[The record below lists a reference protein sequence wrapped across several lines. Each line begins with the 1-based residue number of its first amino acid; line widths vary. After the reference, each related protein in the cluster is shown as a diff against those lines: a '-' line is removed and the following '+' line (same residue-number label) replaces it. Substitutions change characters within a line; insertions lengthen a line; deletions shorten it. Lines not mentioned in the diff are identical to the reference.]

1 MVRMGRRRTSQ
12 GEKEELRRNH
22 GATELRNK
30 AALQRNYESKEL
42 RIYEQLLS
50 SGITE
55 IRNYESTEQTIMIEN
70 KRPTYS
76 TKKKAFPKEEK
87 TRTFDGEMKPLMTE
101 EENGRNHG
109 KTEKRKY
116 GNTKLINCGN
126 ESVDSEVRKFV
137 NPIKPLMSEAEKSE
151 AQVLDLSYDFACR
164 IIRLYKYLNEGKLGK
179 ADRDIVD
186 ALGRQLLR
194 SATSINA
201 NVNEAQHP
209 QSDADFL
216 SKATIALKESRE
228 SETWLHMLSDNG
240 YLDQRMSESILH
252 DCARINKI
260 LITIT
265 AKLRKRLK
273 E

>member
-1 MVRMGRRRTSQ
+1 MEENRTKSYNRKQKSGNPNYRKFVDPEVRKFE
-12 GEKEELRRNH
+12 GE
-22 GATELRNK
+22 
-30 AALQRNYESKEL
+30 LQ
-42 RIYEQLLS
+42 
-50 SGITE
+50 
-55 IRNYESTEQTIMIEN
+55 
-70 KRPTYS
+70 
-76 TKKKAFPKEEK
+76 
-87 TRTFDGEMKPLMTE
+87 PLMTE

-109 KTEKRKY
+109 KTETRKN
-116 GNTKLINCGN
+116 GNTKSMNCGN

-164 IIRLYKYLNEGKLGK
+164 IIRLYKYLNEGKLSK

-186 ALGRQLLR
+186 VLGRQLLR

-201 NVNEAQHP
+201 NMNEAQHP

-265 AKLRKRLK
+265 AKVRKRLK

>member
-1 MVRMGRRRTSQ
+1 MTDMRRD
-12 GEKEELRRNH
+12 
-22 GATELRNK
+22 
-30 AALQRNYESKEL
+30 
-42 RIYEQLLS
+42 
-50 SGITE
+50 GIME
-55 IRNYESTEQTIMIEN
+55 CR
-70 KRPTYS
+70 KKTY
-76 TKKKAFPKEEK
+76 TKKGA
-87 TRTFDGEMKPLMTE
+87 
-101 EENGRNHG
+101 
-109 KTEKRKY
+109 TEKRKFE
-116 GNTKLINCGN
+116 TT

-164 IIRLYKYLNEGKLGK
+164 IIRLYKYLNEGKLSK
-179 ADRDIVD
+179 ADRDIID
-186 ALGRQLLR
+186 ALGRQLVR

-201 NVNEAQHP
+201 NMNEAQHP

-240 YLDQRMSESILH
+240 YLDQRKSDSILH

-265 AKLRKRLK
+265 AKVRKRLK

>member
-1 MVRMGRRRTSQ
+1 METNNGRSFAGFT
-12 GEKEELRRNH
+12 
-22 GATELRNK
+22 
-30 AALQRNYESKEL
+30 EL
-42 RIYEQLLS
+42 RIYGDTVGHDTERCGDPRIWFPMRVTYQREMKVKAELDRLEIENFIPMTYRFTESRKQGDTELRREPEGWNYGSMEKRNYGSAKRKS
-50 SGITE
+50 SKAANSWNKGSME
-55 IRNYESTEQTIMIEN
+55 IRKESVAPEVRKFEN
-70 KRPTYS
+70 PL
-76 TKKKAFPKEEK
+76 
-87 TRTFDGEMKPLMTE
+87 KPLMTE
-101 EENGRNHG
+101 
-109 KTEKRKY
+109 
-116 GNTKLINCGN
+116 
-126 ESVDSEVRKFV
+126 
-137 NPIKPLMSEAEKSE
+137 AEKAE
-151 AQVLDLSYDFACR
+151 AQVLELSYDFGCR
-164 IIRLYKYLNEGKLGK
+164 IIRLYKYLNEGKLSK

-201 NVNEAQHP
+201 NMNEAQHP

-265 AKLRKRLK
+265 SKVRNRLNR
-273 E
+273 